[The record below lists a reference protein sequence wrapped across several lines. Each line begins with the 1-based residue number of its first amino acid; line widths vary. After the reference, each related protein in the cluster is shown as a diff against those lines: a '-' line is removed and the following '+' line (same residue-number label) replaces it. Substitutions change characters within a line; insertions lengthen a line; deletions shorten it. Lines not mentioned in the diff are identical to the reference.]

1 MSSTMNHNT
10 RESTIRIE
18 DERTPVADDQSI
30 GGLLKQL
37 GREIPS
43 LMTKEVALLKAEAKE
58 SIRTTKEGV
67 AAVST
72 GGAVMMAGLVIL
84 LLSGVYALSTVIA
97 PWASALIVGVVAMV
111 VGFMMVKAGQKKFE
125 QDMKPQHTINSLK
138 KDKNAIGGRMS

>member
-1 MSSTMNHNT
+1 MSSTMNQNT

-18 DERTPVADDQSI
+18 DDRRTVADDQSI

-43 LMTKEVALLKAEAKE
+43 LMTKELALLKSEAKD

-84 LLSGVYALSTVIA
+84 LLAAVYALSNVLA

-111 VGFMMVKAGQKKFE
+111 IGFMMVKAGQKKFE
-125 QDMKPQHTINSLK
+125 QDLKPQHTINSLQ
-138 KDKNAIGGRMS
+138 KDKNAIGGRIS